1 LTSFGRLRTLHRS
14 VGERFAGAVAEIV
27 LRRDNVLPYRRS
39 EVAMT
44 DDVKTMHHM
53 ILVWNA
59 FATPPVIPPQM
70 LRNLGDYLANFLK
83 SNDGEQYLRTLGYV
97 RAGAPG
103 KPV

>member
-1 LTSFGRLRTLHRS
+1 
-14 VGERFAGAVAEIV
+14 
-27 LRRDNVLPYRRS
+27 
-39 EVAMT
+39 MT

-103 KPV
+103 KPVGRRAARHSTHPRTSVDRRGPVG

>member
-1 LTSFGRLRTLHRS
+1 
-14 VGERFAGAVAEIV
+14 
-27 LRRDNVLPYRRS
+27 
-39 EVAMT
+39 
-44 DDVKTMHHM
+44 M

-97 RAGAPG
+97 RAGAPS